1 MAEATP
7 GLPNDLSTCK
17 VLLLLTEANA
27 KPTNPYEQFT
37 QRYRL
42 TPQEGKVLQ
51 GLVAGYS

>member
-1 MAEATP
+1 MAKATP